1 MEATTSKGIYC
12 ATAAKRIAK
21 DFTDSS
27 SDYAIRYVRDNP
39 RNPEDE
45 PDAFETEALQAFR
58 NSGTTEYYGKD
69 VVNGQPVYRYV
80 SLLTVEK
87 SCLSCHGE
95 PAGSRDET
103 GSYREG
109 FKEGGIA
116 GAASIVVP
124 LSAHREEAL
133 AKSVLTIAFFSIMLA
148 VTIVLVRWALKKW
161 VIDPADETNARL
173 EEDNAAKTDFLTLVS
188 HELKTPL
195 SSIIAFADIWQS
207 SEKERPPDEQY
218 LVEEV
223 RDNSKVLLGMVNN
236 IIDMARVESGKY
248 KTSAEEVDIVDIM
261 NAVKAT
267 ADPLAIKKGIS
278 LWFEAMPGIP
288 IVLTD
293 WEAVRKILTNLV
305 GNALKFTDAGG
316 SVTVS
321 AKTDDSGTLTV
332 EVSDTGCGIAQEDLA
347 LIFDRFGQAS
357 STHPEGEQGSGLGLS
372 LSRQL
377 AAMIGA
383 TLEVTSQPGEGSTFS
398 LRFPVSANAPH
409 KD

>member
-1 MEATTSKGIYC
+1 M
-12 ATAAKRIAK
+12 
-21 DFTDSS
+21 
-27 SDYAIRYVRDNP
+27 
-39 RNPEDE
+39 
-45 PDAFETEALQAFR
+45 
-58 NSGTTEYYGKD
+58 
-69 VVNGQPVYRYV
+69 
-80 SLLTVEK
+80 
-87 SCLSCHGE
+87 
-95 PAGSRDET
+95 
-103 GSYREG
+103 
-109 FKEGGIA
+109 
-116 GAASIVVP
+116 
-124 LSAHREEAL
+124 
-133 AKSVLTIAFFSIMLA
+133 LTIAFFSIMLA

-173 EEDNAAKTDFLTLVS
+173 KEDNAAKTDFLTLVS

-278 LWFEAMPGIP
+278 LWFEAMTGIP

-293 WEAVRKILTNLV
+293 WEAARKILTNLV

>member
-1 MEATTSKGIYC
+1 M
-12 ATAAKRIAK
+12 
-21 DFTDSS
+21 
-27 SDYAIRYVRDNP
+27 
-39 RNPEDE
+39 
-45 PDAFETEALQAFR
+45 
-58 NSGTTEYYGKD
+58 
-69 VVNGQPVYRYV
+69 
-80 SLLTVEK
+80 
-87 SCLSCHGE
+87 
-95 PAGSRDET
+95 
-103 GSYREG
+103 
-109 FKEGGIA
+109 
-116 GAASIVVP
+116 
-124 LSAHREEAL
+124 
-133 AKSVLTIAFFSIMLA
+133 LTIAFFSIMLA

-173 EEDNAAKTDFLTLVS
+173 EEDNAAKPDFLTLVS

-278 LWFEAMPGIP
+278 LWFEAMTGIP

-293 WEAVRKILTNLV
+293 WEAARKILTNLV

>member
-1 MEATTSKGIYC
+1 M
-12 ATAAKRIAK
+12 
-21 DFTDSS
+21 
-27 SDYAIRYVRDNP
+27 
-39 RNPEDE
+39 
-45 PDAFETEALQAFR
+45 
-58 NSGTTEYYGKD
+58 
-69 VVNGQPVYRYV
+69 
-80 SLLTVEK
+80 
-87 SCLSCHGE
+87 
-95 PAGSRDET
+95 
-103 GSYREG
+103 
-109 FKEGGIA
+109 
-116 GAASIVVP
+116 
-124 LSAHREEAL
+124 
-133 AKSVLTIAFFSIMLA
+133 LTIAFFSIMLA

-173 EEDNAAKTDFLTLVS
+173 EEDNAANTDFLTLVS
-188 HELKTPL
+188 PELKTPL

-278 LWFEAMPGIP
+278 LWFEAMTGIP

-293 WEAVRKILTNLV
+293 WEAARKILTNLV

>member
-1 MEATTSKGIYC
+1 M
-12 ATAAKRIAK
+12 
-21 DFTDSS
+21 
-27 SDYAIRYVRDNP
+27 
-39 RNPEDE
+39 
-45 PDAFETEALQAFR
+45 
-58 NSGTTEYYGKD
+58 
-69 VVNGQPVYRYV
+69 
-80 SLLTVEK
+80 
-87 SCLSCHGE
+87 
-95 PAGSRDET
+95 
-103 GSYREG
+103 
-109 FKEGGIA
+109 
-116 GAASIVVP
+116 
-124 LSAHREEAL
+124 
-133 AKSVLTIAFFSIMLA
+133 LTIAFFSIMLA

-278 LWFEAMPGIP
+278 LWFEAMTGIP

-293 WEAVRKILTNLV
+293 WEAARKILTNLV

-332 EVSDTGCGIAQEDLA
+332 EVSDTGCGIAQEDLV

>member
-1 MEATTSKGIYC
+1 M
-12 ATAAKRIAK
+12 
-21 DFTDSS
+21 
-27 SDYAIRYVRDNP
+27 
-39 RNPEDE
+39 
-45 PDAFETEALQAFR
+45 
-58 NSGTTEYYGKD
+58 
-69 VVNGQPVYRYV
+69 
-80 SLLTVEK
+80 
-87 SCLSCHGE
+87 
-95 PAGSRDET
+95 
-103 GSYREG
+103 
-109 FKEGGIA
+109 
-116 GAASIVVP
+116 
-124 LSAHREEAL
+124 
-133 AKSVLTIAFFSIMLA
+133 LTIAFFSIMLA

-161 VIDPADETNARL
+161 VIDPADETNTRL

-278 LWFEAMPGIP
+278 LWFEAMTGIP

-293 WEAVRKILTNLV
+293 WEAARKILTNLV

>member
-1 MEATTSKGIYC
+1 M
-12 ATAAKRIAK
+12 
-21 DFTDSS
+21 
-27 SDYAIRYVRDNP
+27 
-39 RNPEDE
+39 
-45 PDAFETEALQAFR
+45 
-58 NSGTTEYYGKD
+58 
-69 VVNGQPVYRYV
+69 
-80 SLLTVEK
+80 
-87 SCLSCHGE
+87 
-95 PAGSRDET
+95 
-103 GSYREG
+103 
-109 FKEGGIA
+109 
-116 GAASIVVP
+116 
-124 LSAHREEAL
+124 
-133 AKSVLTIAFFSIMLA
+133 LTIAFFSIMLA

-261 NAVKAT
+261 NAAKAT

-293 WEAVRKILTNLV
+293 WEAARKILTNLV

>member
-1 MEATTSKGIYC
+1 M
-12 ATAAKRIAK
+12 
-21 DFTDSS
+21 
-27 SDYAIRYVRDNP
+27 
-39 RNPEDE
+39 
-45 PDAFETEALQAFR
+45 
-58 NSGTTEYYGKD
+58 
-69 VVNGQPVYRYV
+69 
-80 SLLTVEK
+80 
-87 SCLSCHGE
+87 
-95 PAGSRDET
+95 
-103 GSYREG
+103 
-109 FKEGGIA
+109 
-116 GAASIVVP
+116 
-124 LSAHREEAL
+124 
-133 AKSVLTIAFFSIMLA
+133 LTIAFFSIMLA

-173 EEDNAAKTDFLTLVS
+173 EEDSAAKTDFLTLVS

-278 LWFEAMPGIP
+278 LWFEAMTGIP

-293 WEAVRKILTNLV
+293 WEAARKILTNLV

>member
-1 MEATTSKGIYC
+1 M
-12 ATAAKRIAK
+12 
-21 DFTDSS
+21 
-27 SDYAIRYVRDNP
+27 
-39 RNPEDE
+39 
-45 PDAFETEALQAFR
+45 
-58 NSGTTEYYGKD
+58 
-69 VVNGQPVYRYV
+69 
-80 SLLTVEK
+80 
-87 SCLSCHGE
+87 
-95 PAGSRDET
+95 
-103 GSYREG
+103 
-109 FKEGGIA
+109 
-116 GAASIVVP
+116 
-124 LSAHREEAL
+124 
-133 AKSVLTIAFFSIMLA
+133 LTIAFFSIMLA

-278 LWFEAMPGIP
+278 LWFEAMTGIP

-293 WEAVRKILTNLV
+293 WEAARKILTNLV

-383 TLEVTSQPGEGSTFS
+383 TLEVTSQPGEGSAFS

>member
-1 MEATTSKGIYC
+1 M
-12 ATAAKRIAK
+12 
-21 DFTDSS
+21 
-27 SDYAIRYVRDNP
+27 
-39 RNPEDE
+39 
-45 PDAFETEALQAFR
+45 
-58 NSGTTEYYGKD
+58 
-69 VVNGQPVYRYV
+69 
-80 SLLTVEK
+80 
-87 SCLSCHGE
+87 
-95 PAGSRDET
+95 
-103 GSYREG
+103 
-109 FKEGGIA
+109 
-116 GAASIVVP
+116 
-124 LSAHREEAL
+124 
-133 AKSVLTIAFFSIMLA
+133 LTIAFFSIMLA

-188 HELKTPL
+188 PELKTPL

-278 LWFEAMPGIP
+278 LWFEAMTGIP

-293 WEAVRKILTNLV
+293 WEAARKILTNLV

>member
-1 MEATTSKGIYC
+1 M
-12 ATAAKRIAK
+12 
-21 DFTDSS
+21 
-27 SDYAIRYVRDNP
+27 
-39 RNPEDE
+39 
-45 PDAFETEALQAFR
+45 
-58 NSGTTEYYGKD
+58 
-69 VVNGQPVYRYV
+69 
-80 SLLTVEK
+80 
-87 SCLSCHGE
+87 
-95 PAGSRDET
+95 
-103 GSYREG
+103 
-109 FKEGGIA
+109 
-116 GAASIVVP
+116 
-124 LSAHREEAL
+124 
-133 AKSVLTIAFFSIMLA
+133 LTIAFFSIMLA

-278 LWFEAMPGIP
+278 LWFEAMTGIP

-293 WEAVRKILTNLV
+293 WEAARKILTNLV

-332 EVSDTGCGIAQEDLA
+332 EVFDTGCGIAQEDLA

>member
-1 MEATTSKGIYC
+1 M
-12 ATAAKRIAK
+12 
-21 DFTDSS
+21 
-27 SDYAIRYVRDNP
+27 
-39 RNPEDE
+39 
-45 PDAFETEALQAFR
+45 
-58 NSGTTEYYGKD
+58 
-69 VVNGQPVYRYV
+69 
-80 SLLTVEK
+80 
-87 SCLSCHGE
+87 
-95 PAGSRDET
+95 
-103 GSYREG
+103 
-109 FKEGGIA
+109 
-116 GAASIVVP
+116 
-124 LSAHREEAL
+124 
-133 AKSVLTIAFFSIMLA
+133 LTIAFFSIMLA

-278 LWFEAMPGIP
+278 LWFEAMTGIP

-293 WEAVRKILTNLV
+293 WEAARKILTNLV

-332 EVSDTGCGIAQEDLA
+332 EVSDTGCGIAKEDLA

>member
-1 MEATTSKGIYC
+1 M
-12 ATAAKRIAK
+12 
-21 DFTDSS
+21 
-27 SDYAIRYVRDNP
+27 
-39 RNPEDE
+39 
-45 PDAFETEALQAFR
+45 
-58 NSGTTEYYGKD
+58 
-69 VVNGQPVYRYV
+69 
-80 SLLTVEK
+80 
-87 SCLSCHGE
+87 
-95 PAGSRDET
+95 
-103 GSYREG
+103 
-109 FKEGGIA
+109 
-116 GAASIVVP
+116 
-124 LSAHREEAL
+124 
-133 AKSVLTIAFFSIMLA
+133 LTIAFFSIMLA

-278 LWFEAMPGIP
+278 LWFEAMTGIP

-293 WEAVRKILTNLV
+293 WEAARKILTKLV

>member
-1 MEATTSKGIYC
+1 M
-12 ATAAKRIAK
+12 
-21 DFTDSS
+21 
-27 SDYAIRYVRDNP
+27 
-39 RNPEDE
+39 
-45 PDAFETEALQAFR
+45 
-58 NSGTTEYYGKD
+58 
-69 VVNGQPVYRYV
+69 
-80 SLLTVEK
+80 
-87 SCLSCHGE
+87 
-95 PAGSRDET
+95 
-103 GSYREG
+103 
-109 FKEGGIA
+109 
-116 GAASIVVP
+116 
-124 LSAHREEAL
+124 
-133 AKSVLTIAFFSIMLA
+133 LTIAFFSIMLA

-195 SSIIAFADIWQS
+195 SSIITFADIWQS

-278 LWFEAMPGIP
+278 LWFEAMTGIP

-293 WEAVRKILTNLV
+293 WEAARKILTNLV

>member
-1 MEATTSKGIYC
+1 M
-12 ATAAKRIAK
+12 
-21 DFTDSS
+21 
-27 SDYAIRYVRDNP
+27 
-39 RNPEDE
+39 
-45 PDAFETEALQAFR
+45 
-58 NSGTTEYYGKD
+58 
-69 VVNGQPVYRYV
+69 
-80 SLLTVEK
+80 
-87 SCLSCHGE
+87 
-95 PAGSRDET
+95 
-103 GSYREG
+103 
-109 FKEGGIA
+109 
-116 GAASIVVP
+116 
-124 LSAHREEAL
+124 
-133 AKSVLTIAFFSIMLA
+133 LTIAFFSIMLA

-236 IIDMARVESGKY
+236 IIDTARVESGKY

-278 LWFEAMPGIP
+278 LWFEAMTGIP

-293 WEAVRKILTNLV
+293 WEAARKILTNLV

>member
-1 MEATTSKGIYC
+1 M
-12 ATAAKRIAK
+12 
-21 DFTDSS
+21 
-27 SDYAIRYVRDNP
+27 
-39 RNPEDE
+39 
-45 PDAFETEALQAFR
+45 
-58 NSGTTEYYGKD
+58 
-69 VVNGQPVYRYV
+69 
-80 SLLTVEK
+80 
-87 SCLSCHGE
+87 
-95 PAGSRDET
+95 
-103 GSYREG
+103 
-109 FKEGGIA
+109 
-116 GAASIVVP
+116 
-124 LSAHREEAL
+124 
-133 AKSVLTIAFFSIMLA
+133 LTIAFFSIMLA

-278 LWFEAMPGIP
+278 LWFEAMTGIP

-293 WEAVRKILTNLV
+293 WEAARKILTNLV

-332 EVSDTGCGIAQEDLA
+332 EVSDTGCGVAQEDLA

>member
-1 MEATTSKGIYC
+1 
-12 ATAAKRIAK
+12 
-21 DFTDSS
+21 
-27 SDYAIRYVRDNP
+27 
-39 RNPEDE
+39 
-45 PDAFETEALQAFR
+45 
-58 NSGTTEYYGKD
+58 
-69 VVNGQPVYRYV
+69 
-80 SLLTVEK
+80 
-87 SCLSCHGE
+87 
-95 PAGSRDET
+95 
-103 GSYREG
+103 
-109 FKEGGIA
+109 
-116 GAASIVVP
+116 
-124 LSAHREEAL
+124 
-133 AKSVLTIAFFSIMLA
+133 MLA

-236 IIDMARVESGKY
+236 IIDMARVESGKC

-278 LWFEAMPGIP
+278 LWFEAMTGIP

-293 WEAVRKILTNLV
+293 WEAARKILTNLV

-316 SVTVS
+316 SVTAS

>member
-1 MEATTSKGIYC
+1 M
-12 ATAAKRIAK
+12 
-21 DFTDSS
+21 
-27 SDYAIRYVRDNP
+27 
-39 RNPEDE
+39 
-45 PDAFETEALQAFR
+45 
-58 NSGTTEYYGKD
+58 
-69 VVNGQPVYRYV
+69 
-80 SLLTVEK
+80 
-87 SCLSCHGE
+87 
-95 PAGSRDET
+95 
-103 GSYREG
+103 
-109 FKEGGIA
+109 
-116 GAASIVVP
+116 
-124 LSAHREEAL
+124 
-133 AKSVLTIAFFSIMLA
+133 LTIAFFSIMLA

-278 LWFEAMPGIP
+278 LWFEAMTGIP

-293 WEAVRKILTNLV
+293 WEAARKILTNLV

-332 EVSDTGCGIAQEDLA
+332 EVSDTGCGITQEDLA

>member
-1 MEATTSKGIYC
+1 
-12 ATAAKRIAK
+12 
-21 DFTDSS
+21 
-27 SDYAIRYVRDNP
+27 
-39 RNPEDE
+39 
-45 PDAFETEALQAFR
+45 
-58 NSGTTEYYGKD
+58 
-69 VVNGQPVYRYV
+69 
-80 SLLTVEK
+80 
-87 SCLSCHGE
+87 
-95 PAGSRDET
+95 
-103 GSYREG
+103 
-109 FKEGGIA
+109 
-116 GAASIVVP
+116 
-124 LSAHREEAL
+124 
-133 AKSVLTIAFFSIMLA
+133 MLA

-278 LWFEAMPGIP
+278 LWFEAMTGIP

-293 WEAVRKILTNLV
+293 WEAARKILTNLV

-398 LRFPVSANAPH
+398 LRFLVSANAPH

>member
-1 MEATTSKGIYC
+1 M
-12 ATAAKRIAK
+12 
-21 DFTDSS
+21 
-27 SDYAIRYVRDNP
+27 
-39 RNPEDE
+39 
-45 PDAFETEALQAFR
+45 
-58 NSGTTEYYGKD
+58 
-69 VVNGQPVYRYV
+69 
-80 SLLTVEK
+80 
-87 SCLSCHGE
+87 
-95 PAGSRDET
+95 
-103 GSYREG
+103 
-109 FKEGGIA
+109 
-116 GAASIVVP
+116 
-124 LSAHREEAL
+124 
-133 AKSVLTIAFFSIMLA
+133 LTIAFFSIMLA

-278 LWFEAMPGIP
+278 LWFEAMTGIP

-293 WEAVRKILTNLV
+293 WEAARKILTNLV

-383 TLEVTSQPGEGSTFS
+383 TLEVTSQPGERSTFS

>member
-1 MEATTSKGIYC
+1 M
-12 ATAAKRIAK
+12 
-21 DFTDSS
+21 
-27 SDYAIRYVRDNP
+27 
-39 RNPEDE
+39 
-45 PDAFETEALQAFR
+45 
-58 NSGTTEYYGKD
+58 
-69 VVNGQPVYRYV
+69 
-80 SLLTVEK
+80 
-87 SCLSCHGE
+87 
-95 PAGSRDET
+95 
-103 GSYREG
+103 
-109 FKEGGIA
+109 
-116 GAASIVVP
+116 
-124 LSAHREEAL
+124 
-133 AKSVLTIAFFSIMLA
+133 LTIAFFSIMLA

-223 RDNSKVLLGMVNN
+223 RENSKVLLGMVNN

-278 LWFEAMPGIP
+278 LWFEAMTGIP

-293 WEAVRKILTNLV
+293 WEAARKILTNLV

>member
-1 MEATTSKGIYC
+1 M
-12 ATAAKRIAK
+12 
-21 DFTDSS
+21 
-27 SDYAIRYVRDNP
+27 
-39 RNPEDE
+39 
-45 PDAFETEALQAFR
+45 
-58 NSGTTEYYGKD
+58 
-69 VVNGQPVYRYV
+69 
-80 SLLTVEK
+80 
-87 SCLSCHGE
+87 
-95 PAGSRDET
+95 
-103 GSYREG
+103 
-109 FKEGGIA
+109 
-116 GAASIVVP
+116 
-124 LSAHREEAL
+124 
-133 AKSVLTIAFFSIMLA
+133 LTIAFFSIMLA

-278 LWFEAMPGIP
+278 LWFEAMTGIP

-293 WEAVRKILTNLV
+293 WEAARKILTNLV

-347 LIFDRFGQAS
+347 LIFDRVGQAS

>member
-1 MEATTSKGIYC
+1 M
-12 ATAAKRIAK
+12 
-21 DFTDSS
+21 
-27 SDYAIRYVRDNP
+27 
-39 RNPEDE
+39 
-45 PDAFETEALQAFR
+45 
-58 NSGTTEYYGKD
+58 
-69 VVNGQPVYRYV
+69 
-80 SLLTVEK
+80 
-87 SCLSCHGE
+87 
-95 PAGSRDET
+95 
-103 GSYREG
+103 
-109 FKEGGIA
+109 
-116 GAASIVVP
+116 
-124 LSAHREEAL
+124 
-133 AKSVLTIAFFSIMLA
+133 LTIAFFSIMLA

-293 WEAVRKILTNLV
+293 WEAARKILTNLV

-332 EVSDTGCGIAQEDLA
+332 EVSDTGCGITQEDLA

>member
-1 MEATTSKGIYC
+1 
-12 ATAAKRIAK
+12 
-21 DFTDSS
+21 
-27 SDYAIRYVRDNP
+27 
-39 RNPEDE
+39 
-45 PDAFETEALQAFR
+45 
-58 NSGTTEYYGKD
+58 
-69 VVNGQPVYRYV
+69 
-80 SLLTVEK
+80 
-87 SCLSCHGE
+87 
-95 PAGSRDET
+95 
-103 GSYREG
+103 
-109 FKEGGIA
+109 
-116 GAASIVVP
+116 
-124 LSAHREEAL
+124 
-133 AKSVLTIAFFSIMLA
+133 MLA

-278 LWFEAMPGIP
+278 LWFEAMTGIP

-293 WEAVRKILTNLV
+293 WGAARKILTNLV

>member
-1 MEATTSKGIYC
+1 M
-12 ATAAKRIAK
+12 
-21 DFTDSS
+21 
-27 SDYAIRYVRDNP
+27 
-39 RNPEDE
+39 
-45 PDAFETEALQAFR
+45 
-58 NSGTTEYYGKD
+58 
-69 VVNGQPVYRYV
+69 
-80 SLLTVEK
+80 
-87 SCLSCHGE
+87 
-95 PAGSRDET
+95 
-103 GSYREG
+103 
-109 FKEGGIA
+109 
-116 GAASIVVP
+116 
-124 LSAHREEAL
+124 
-133 AKSVLTIAFFSIMLA
+133 LTIAFFSIMLA

-278 LWFEAMPGIP
+278 LWFEAMTGIP

-293 WEAVRKILTNLV
+293 WEAARKILTNLV

-398 LRFPVSANAPH
+398 LRFPISANAPH

>member
-1 MEATTSKGIYC
+1 M
-12 ATAAKRIAK
+12 
-21 DFTDSS
+21 
-27 SDYAIRYVRDNP
+27 
-39 RNPEDE
+39 
-45 PDAFETEALQAFR
+45 
-58 NSGTTEYYGKD
+58 
-69 VVNGQPVYRYV
+69 
-80 SLLTVEK
+80 
-87 SCLSCHGE
+87 
-95 PAGSRDET
+95 
-103 GSYREG
+103 
-109 FKEGGIA
+109 
-116 GAASIVVP
+116 
-124 LSAHREEAL
+124 
-133 AKSVLTIAFFSIMLA
+133 LTIAFFSIMLA

-278 LWFEAMPGIP
+278 LWFEAMTGIP

-293 WEAVRKILTNLV
+293 WEAARKILTNLV

-332 EVSDTGCGIAQEDLA
+332 EVSDTGCGIAQEGLA

>member
-1 MEATTSKGIYC
+1 M
-12 ATAAKRIAK
+12 
-21 DFTDSS
+21 
-27 SDYAIRYVRDNP
+27 
-39 RNPEDE
+39 
-45 PDAFETEALQAFR
+45 
-58 NSGTTEYYGKD
+58 
-69 VVNGQPVYRYV
+69 
-80 SLLTVEK
+80 
-87 SCLSCHGE
+87 
-95 PAGSRDET
+95 
-103 GSYREG
+103 
-109 FKEGGIA
+109 
-116 GAASIVVP
+116 
-124 LSAHREEAL
+124 
-133 AKSVLTIAFFSIMLA
+133 LTIAFFSIMLA

-278 LWFEAMPGIP
+278 LWFEAMTGIP

-293 WEAVRKILTNLV
+293 WEAARKILTNLV

>member
-1 MEATTSKGIYC
+1 M
-12 ATAAKRIAK
+12 
-21 DFTDSS
+21 
-27 SDYAIRYVRDNP
+27 
-39 RNPEDE
+39 
-45 PDAFETEALQAFR
+45 
-58 NSGTTEYYGKD
+58 
-69 VVNGQPVYRYV
+69 
-80 SLLTVEK
+80 
-87 SCLSCHGE
+87 
-95 PAGSRDET
+95 
-103 GSYREG
+103 
-109 FKEGGIA
+109 
-116 GAASIVVP
+116 
-124 LSAHREEAL
+124 
-133 AKSVLTIAFFSIMLA
+133 LTIAFFSIMLA

-161 VIDPADETNARL
+161 VVDPADETNARL

-278 LWFEAMPGIP
+278 LWFEAMTGIP

-293 WEAVRKILTNLV
+293 WEAARKILTNLV

>member
-1 MEATTSKGIYC
+1 M
-12 ATAAKRIAK
+12 
-21 DFTDSS
+21 
-27 SDYAIRYVRDNP
+27 
-39 RNPEDE
+39 
-45 PDAFETEALQAFR
+45 
-58 NSGTTEYYGKD
+58 
-69 VVNGQPVYRYV
+69 
-80 SLLTVEK
+80 
-87 SCLSCHGE
+87 
-95 PAGSRDET
+95 
-103 GSYREG
+103 
-109 FKEGGIA
+109 
-116 GAASIVVP
+116 
-124 LSAHREEAL
+124 
-133 AKSVLTIAFFSIMLA
+133 LTIAFFSIMLA
-148 VTIVLVRWALKKW
+148 VTIVSVRWALKKW

-278 LWFEAMPGIP
+278 LWFEAMTGIP

-293 WEAVRKILTNLV
+293 WEAARKILTNLV

>member
-1 MEATTSKGIYC
+1 M
-12 ATAAKRIAK
+12 
-21 DFTDSS
+21 
-27 SDYAIRYVRDNP
+27 
-39 RNPEDE
+39 
-45 PDAFETEALQAFR
+45 
-58 NSGTTEYYGKD
+58 
-69 VVNGQPVYRYV
+69 
-80 SLLTVEK
+80 
-87 SCLSCHGE
+87 
-95 PAGSRDET
+95 
-103 GSYREG
+103 
-109 FKEGGIA
+109 
-116 GAASIVVP
+116 
-124 LSAHREEAL
+124 
-133 AKSVLTIAFFSIMLA
+133 LTIAFFSIMLA

-278 LWFEAMPGIP
+278 LWFEAMTGIP

-293 WEAVRKILTNLV
+293 WEAARKILTNLV

-316 SVTVS
+316 SMTVS

>member
-1 MEATTSKGIYC
+1 
-12 ATAAKRIAK
+12 
-21 DFTDSS
+21 
-27 SDYAIRYVRDNP
+27 
-39 RNPEDE
+39 
-45 PDAFETEALQAFR
+45 
-58 NSGTTEYYGKD
+58 
-69 VVNGQPVYRYV
+69 
-80 SLLTVEK
+80 
-87 SCLSCHGE
+87 
-95 PAGSRDET
+95 
-103 GSYREG
+103 
-109 FKEGGIA
+109 
-116 GAASIVVP
+116 
-124 LSAHREEAL
+124 
-133 AKSVLTIAFFSIMLA
+133 
-148 VTIVLVRWALKKW
+148 
-161 VIDPADETNARL
+161 
-173 EEDNAAKTDFLTLVS
+173 
-188 HELKTPL
+188 
-195 SSIIAFADIWQS
+195 
-207 SEKERPPDEQY
+207 
-218 LVEEV
+218 
-223 RDNSKVLLGMVNN
+223 MVNN

-293 WEAVRKILTNLV
+293 WEAARKILTNLV

>member
-1 MEATTSKGIYC
+1 M
-12 ATAAKRIAK
+12 
-21 DFTDSS
+21 
-27 SDYAIRYVRDNP
+27 
-39 RNPEDE
+39 
-45 PDAFETEALQAFR
+45 
-58 NSGTTEYYGKD
+58 
-69 VVNGQPVYRYV
+69 
-80 SLLTVEK
+80 
-87 SCLSCHGE
+87 
-95 PAGSRDET
+95 
-103 GSYREG
+103 
-109 FKEGGIA
+109 
-116 GAASIVVP
+116 
-124 LSAHREEAL
+124 
-133 AKSVLTIAFFSIMLA
+133 LTIAFFSIMLA

-236 IIDMARVESGKY
+236 IIDMAPVESGKY

-278 LWFEAMPGIP
+278 LWFEAMTGIP

-293 WEAVRKILTNLV
+293 WEAARKILTNLV

>member
-1 MEATTSKGIYC
+1 M
-12 ATAAKRIAK
+12 
-21 DFTDSS
+21 
-27 SDYAIRYVRDNP
+27 
-39 RNPEDE
+39 
-45 PDAFETEALQAFR
+45 
-58 NSGTTEYYGKD
+58 
-69 VVNGQPVYRYV
+69 
-80 SLLTVEK
+80 
-87 SCLSCHGE
+87 
-95 PAGSRDET
+95 
-103 GSYREG
+103 
-109 FKEGGIA
+109 
-116 GAASIVVP
+116 
-124 LSAHREEAL
+124 
-133 AKSVLTIAFFSIMLA
+133 LTIAFFSIMLA

-278 LWFEAMPGIP
+278 LWFEAMTGIP

-293 WEAVRKILTNLV
+293 WEAARKILTNLV

-383 TLEVTSQPGEGSTFS
+383 TLEVTSQPEEGSTFS

>member
-1 MEATTSKGIYC
+1 M
-12 ATAAKRIAK
+12 
-21 DFTDSS
+21 
-27 SDYAIRYVRDNP
+27 
-39 RNPEDE
+39 
-45 PDAFETEALQAFR
+45 
-58 NSGTTEYYGKD
+58 
-69 VVNGQPVYRYV
+69 
-80 SLLTVEK
+80 
-87 SCLSCHGE
+87 
-95 PAGSRDET
+95 
-103 GSYREG
+103 
-109 FKEGGIA
+109 
-116 GAASIVVP
+116 
-124 LSAHREEAL
+124 
-133 AKSVLTIAFFSIMLA
+133 LTIAFFSIMLA

-278 LWFEAMPGIP
+278 LWFEAMTGIP

-293 WEAVRKILTNLV
+293 WEAARKILTNLV

-377 AAMIGA
+377 ATMIGA

>member
-1 MEATTSKGIYC
+1 M
-12 ATAAKRIAK
+12 
-21 DFTDSS
+21 
-27 SDYAIRYVRDNP
+27 
-39 RNPEDE
+39 
-45 PDAFETEALQAFR
+45 
-58 NSGTTEYYGKD
+58 
-69 VVNGQPVYRYV
+69 
-80 SLLTVEK
+80 
-87 SCLSCHGE
+87 
-95 PAGSRDET
+95 
-103 GSYREG
+103 
-109 FKEGGIA
+109 
-116 GAASIVVP
+116 
-124 LSAHREEAL
+124 
-133 AKSVLTIAFFSIMLA
+133 LTIAFFSIILA

-278 LWFEAMPGIP
+278 LWFEAMTGIP

-293 WEAVRKILTNLV
+293 WEAARKILTNLV

>member
-1 MEATTSKGIYC
+1 M
-12 ATAAKRIAK
+12 
-21 DFTDSS
+21 
-27 SDYAIRYVRDNP
+27 
-39 RNPEDE
+39 
-45 PDAFETEALQAFR
+45 
-58 NSGTTEYYGKD
+58 
-69 VVNGQPVYRYV
+69 
-80 SLLTVEK
+80 
-87 SCLSCHGE
+87 
-95 PAGSRDET
+95 
-103 GSYREG
+103 
-109 FKEGGIA
+109 
-116 GAASIVVP
+116 
-124 LSAHREEAL
+124 
-133 AKSVLTIAFFSIMLA
+133 LTIAFFSIMLA

-173 EEDNAAKTDFLTLVS
+173 EEGNAAKTDFLTLVS

-278 LWFEAMPGIP
+278 LWFEAMTGIP

-293 WEAVRKILTNLV
+293 WEAARKILTNLV

>member
-1 MEATTSKGIYC
+1 
-12 ATAAKRIAK
+12 
-21 DFTDSS
+21 
-27 SDYAIRYVRDNP
+27 
-39 RNPEDE
+39 
-45 PDAFETEALQAFR
+45 
-58 NSGTTEYYGKD
+58 
-69 VVNGQPVYRYV
+69 
-80 SLLTVEK
+80 
-87 SCLSCHGE
+87 
-95 PAGSRDET
+95 
-103 GSYREG
+103 
-109 FKEGGIA
+109 
-116 GAASIVVP
+116 
-124 LSAHREEAL
+124 
-133 AKSVLTIAFFSIMLA
+133 VLTIAFFSIMLA

-278 LWFEAMPGIP
+278 LWFEAMTGIP

-293 WEAVRKILTNLV
+293 WEAARKILTNLV

>member
-1 MEATTSKGIYC
+1 M
-12 ATAAKRIAK
+12 
-21 DFTDSS
+21 
-27 SDYAIRYVRDNP
+27 
-39 RNPEDE
+39 
-45 PDAFETEALQAFR
+45 
-58 NSGTTEYYGKD
+58 
-69 VVNGQPVYRYV
+69 
-80 SLLTVEK
+80 
-87 SCLSCHGE
+87 
-95 PAGSRDET
+95 
-103 GSYREG
+103 
-109 FKEGGIA
+109 
-116 GAASIVVP
+116 
-124 LSAHREEAL
+124 
-133 AKSVLTIAFFSIMLA
+133 LTIAFFSIMLA

-223 RDNSKVLLGMVNN
+223 RDNNKVLLGMVNN

-278 LWFEAMPGIP
+278 LWFEAMTGIP

-293 WEAVRKILTNLV
+293 WEAARKILTNLV

>member
-1 MEATTSKGIYC
+1 M
-12 ATAAKRIAK
+12 
-21 DFTDSS
+21 
-27 SDYAIRYVRDNP
+27 
-39 RNPEDE
+39 
-45 PDAFETEALQAFR
+45 
-58 NSGTTEYYGKD
+58 
-69 VVNGQPVYRYV
+69 
-80 SLLTVEK
+80 
-87 SCLSCHGE
+87 
-95 PAGSRDET
+95 
-103 GSYREG
+103 
-109 FKEGGIA
+109 
-116 GAASIVVP
+116 
-124 LSAHREEAL
+124 
-133 AKSVLTIAFFSIMLA
+133 LTIAFFSIMLA

-293 WEAVRKILTNLV
+293 WEAARKILTNLV